1 MDKIKKML
9 WLLGTMMYISAF
21 TFGGGYVVIP
31 MVRKSFVQKKKLMT
45 EPELMK
51 IAAMAQSSPGA
62 IAVNTSTLVGY
73 RIDGMPGMIA
83 SLVGTLVPPIILL
96 TIIAVNYA
104 AFRDNQIVAA
114 VMQGMEAGVAAII
127 VDFVIDMC
135 KAVAKE
141 KKLFCIVLIP
151 ATFIASFLFSINVA
165 LILIACVLAAIVES
179 AIRHRKRKVRN
190 ELT

>member
-1 MDKIKKML
+1 
-9 WLLGTMMYISAF
+9 MYISAF

-45 EPELMK
+45 EPELME

-73 RIDGMPGMIA
+73 RIGGFAGMIA
-83 SLVGTLVPPIILL
+83 SFVGTLVPPIILL

-114 VMQGMEAGVAAII
+114 VMRGMEAGVAAII

-151 ATFIASFLFSINVA
+151 ATFVASFLLHINVA
-165 LILIACVLAAIVES
+165 LILVACVLAAIVES

-190 ELT
+190 ELTETTD